1 MSNSKITSSGKK
13 RKVRPQ
19 NSLVGIGYIQIVL
32 VVVLVSVCGAQGQI
46 TDQVGVVIQS
56 NHVVGVTSGQGLVRF
71 RLRAGEEIILAE
83 AKGLNAVV
91 QTSRRVLGFSGI
103 LRRWKEKR
111 LDSGEKVKDVH
122 VTPRLVMVLT
132 NTRALGFQAETGR
145 WKMEEFT
152 VREILNQ
159 KTVHSHVVALITD
172 HRVLGFSAFTGGF
185 FAEDLQSNE
194 KIRDIQGNDNIIV
207 LQTSSRTL
215 IFRSQLTLWT
225 SVQ

>member
-1 MSNSKITSSGKK
+1 M
-13 RKVRPQ
+13 
-19 NSLVGIGYIQIVL
+19 
-32 VVVLVSVCGAQGQI
+32 
-46 TDQVGVVIQS
+46 
-56 NHVVGVTSGQGLVRF
+56 
-71 RLRAGEEIILAE
+71 
-83 AKGLNAVV
+83 
-91 QTSRRVLGFSGI
+91 
-103 LRRWKEKR
+103 
-111 LDSGEKVKDVH
+111 
-122 VTPRLVMVLT
+122 TPRLVMVLT